1 MALGP
6 ALFLSKSLEKYY
18 FRVDRD
24 VGIVY
29 IKCTN
34 INNTPNIHSMDA
46 NHYERRNI

>member
-1 MALGP
+1 MAFGP
-6 ALFLSKSLEKYY
+6 ALFLNIFLKKYY
-18 FRVDRD
+18 FWVDRD

-34 INNTPNIHSMDA
+34 INNTPIIDSVDA